1 MWISL
6 TWMPVRRRRRMTT
19 GPWHPCPLG
28 LVASY
33 TSVEV
38 QVLLNGGKCVFK
50 LSYNVYC

>member
-1 MWISL
+1 
-6 TWMPVRRRRRMTT
+6 MTT

-50 LSYNVYC
+50 LSYNVYCLLPYFGLQCILKF